1 LVVTAER
8 TPLYDEHVRLGAQM
22 TNFGGWVMPLQYSSI
37 REEHRAVREA
47 VGLFD
52 LSHMGELRVND
63 ENLAQRVVTRDLA
76 RLRPGRIQYAMLCN
90 EGGGIIDDV
99 LVYAVADGGYLMVV
113 NAGNQDGDF
122 DWIGAHSS
130 FKSSSPT
137 GGGHVDNPSAFGGG
151 HVDNPSAFRGGHV
164 DNPSPFGGGQGGGPV
179 VNVGRDWA
187 LIGVQGPRAVGLVAR
202 LTSAAVG
209 DVKYYAFI
217 EGKVADVACVISRT
231 GYTGEDGFELF
242 CGTEDAV
249 RLWRALLDEGQAD
262 GIRPAGLGARDTL
275 RLEAGMR
282 LHGND
287 IDANTNPLEAGLDW
301 TLSLDKDFI
310 GRDAIVQARQ
320 RGLSRVLVGFKM
332 LDRSIPRHGYA
343 IVKNEQ
349 RVGTVTSGN
358 VSFTLGY
365 NIGMAYVPP
374 GLAKAGTRFGVDV
387 RGTAAPAEVVALPFY
402 KRPHPK

>member
-8 TPLYDEHVRLGAQM
+8 TPLYDEHIRLGAQM

-52 LSHMGELRVND
+52 LSHMGELRVMD
-63 ENLAQRVVTRDLA
+63 EGLAQRVVTRDLA
-76 RLRPGRIQYAMLCN
+76 RLTPGRIQYAMLCN
-90 EGGGIIDDV
+90 DAGGIIDDV

-122 DWIGAHSS
+122 DWIRS
-130 FKSSSPT
+130 
-137 GGGHVDNPSAFGGG
+137 
-151 HVDNPSAFRGGHV
+151 
-164 DNPSPFGGGQGGGPV
+164 QGGGV
-179 VNVGRDWA
+179 LNVGRDWA
-187 LIGVQGPRAVGLVAR
+187 LIGVQGPRAVGLVQR
-202 LTSAAVG
+202 LTTSELG
-209 DVKYYAFI
+209 GVKYYTFI

-242 CGTEDAV
+242 CGNEDAL
-249 RLWRALLDEGQAD
+249 RLWRALLEEGQAD
-262 GIRPAGLGARDTL
+262 RIRPAGLGARDTL

-310 GRDAIVQARQ
+310 GRDAIVQARE
-320 RGLSRVLVGFKM
+320 RGLSRVLVGIKM

-343 IVKNEQ
+343 VVTNGQ
-349 RVGTVTSGN
+349 RLGTVTSGN

-374 GLAKAGTRFGVDV
+374 TVAVPGTRLGVDI

>member
-1 LVVTAER
+1 MVVTAER

-52 LSHMGELRVND
+52 LSHMGELRVKD
-63 ENLAQRVVTRDLA
+63 ESLAQRVVTRDLSRLKPA
-76 RLRPGRIQYAMLCN
+76 RIHYAMLCN
-90 EGGGIIDDV
+90 QAGGIIDDV

-113 NAGNQDGDF
+113 NAGNQDADF
-122 DWIGAHSS
+122 AWIRGNASNGA
-130 FKSSSPT
+130 
-137 GGGHVDNPSAFGGG
+137 D
-151 HVDNPSAFRGGHV
+151 
-164 DNPSPFGGGQGGGPV
+164 PV
-179 VNVGRDWA
+179 LNVGRDWA
-187 LIGVQGPRAVGLVAR
+187 LIGVQGPRAVGLVQR
-202 LTSAAVG
+202 LTAAELG
-209 DVKYYAFI
+209 GVKYYAFI

-242 CGTEDAV
+242 CGNDDAV
-249 RLWRALLDEGQAD
+249 RLWRALLEEGQAD

-287 IDANTNPLEAGLDW
+287 IDASTNPLEAGLEW

-310 GRDAIVQARQ
+310 GRDAIVHARQ
-320 RGLSRVLVGFKM
+320 RGLGRVLAGFKM

-343 IVKNEQ
+343 VVDNGQ

-374 GLAKAGTRFGVDV
+374 TLAAPGTRLGVDV

>member
-52 LSHMGELRVND
+52 LSHMGELRVKD
-63 ENLAQRVVTRDLA
+63 ESLAQRVVTRDLT

-90 EGGGIIDDV
+90 EAGGIIDDV

-122 DWIGAHSS
+122 DWIRSKG
-130 FKSSSPT
+130 
-137 GGGHVDNPSAFGGG
+137 SAPDGVF
-151 HVDNPSAFRGGHV
+151 
-164 DNPSPFGGGQGGGPV
+164 
-179 VNVGRDWA
+179 NVGRDWA
-187 LIGVQGPRAVGLVAR
+187 LIGVQGPRAVGLVQR
-202 LTSAAVG
+202 LTTSELG
-209 DVKYYAFI
+209 GVKYYAFI

-242 CGTEDAV
+242 CGTEHAA
-249 RLWRALLDEGQAD
+249 RLWRALLENGEAD

-287 IDANTNPLEAGLDW
+287 IDASTNPLEAGLDW
-301 TLSLDKDFI
+301 TLSLEKDFI
-310 GRDAIVQARQ
+310 GRDAIVQARE

-343 IVKNEQ
+343 MVDRGQ

-374 GLAKAGTRFGVDV
+374 TLAKPGTRFGVDV

>member
-1 LVVTAER
+1 MVVTAER

-22 TNFGGWVMPLQYSSI
+22 INFGGWVMPLQYSSI

-52 LSHMGELRVND
+52 LSHMGELRVKD
-63 ENLAQRVVTRDLA
+63 ESLAQKVVTRDLT
-76 RLRPGRIQYAMLCN
+76 RLKPGRIQYAMLCN
-90 EGGGIIDDV
+90 EAGGIIDDV

-113 NAGNQDGDF
+113 NAGNQEGDF
-122 DWIGAHSS
+122 DWIKAHS
-130 FKSSSPT
+130 
-137 GGGHVDNPSAFGGG
+137 
-151 HVDNPSAFRGGHV
+151 
-164 DNPSPFGGGQGGGPV
+164 PV
-179 VNVGRDWA
+179 PDGTFNVGRDWA

-202 LTSAAVG
+202 LSNVPVG

-242 CGTEDAV
+242 CSNDDAV
-249 RLWRALLDEGQAD
+249 RLWRALLEEGHAD

-287 IDANTNPLEAGLDW
+287 IDAGTNPIEAGLDW
-301 TLSLDKDFI
+301 TLNLDKDFI
-310 GRDAIVQARQ
+310 GRDAIVRARDH
-320 RGLSRVLVGFKM
+320 GLSRVLVGFKM
-332 LDRSIPRHGYA
+332 LDRSIPRHGY
-343 IVKNEQ
+343 VVVDNGQ
-349 RVGTVTSGN
+349 PVGTVTSGN
-358 VSFTLGY
+358 VAFTLGY

-374 GLAKAGTRFGVDV
+374 TLAAPGTRFGVDV

>member
-1 LVVTAER
+1 
-8 TPLYDEHVRLGAQM
+8 M
-22 TNFGGWVMPLQYSSI
+22 TNFGGWVMPLQYSSM

-52 LSHMGELRVND
+52 LSHMGELRVKD
-63 ENLAQRVVTRDLA
+63 ESLAQRVVSRDLT
-76 RLRPGRIQYAMLCN
+76 RLRPDRIQYAMLCN
-90 EGGGIIDDV
+90 EAGGIIDDV

-122 DWIGAHSS
+122 DWIRRHNA
-130 FKSSSPT
+130 SP
-137 GGGHVDNPSAFGGG
+137 S
-151 HVDNPSAFRGGHV
+151 
-164 DNPSPFGGGQGGGPV
+164 GGGQGGGV
-179 VNVGRDWA
+179 FNVGRDWA
-187 LIGVQGPRAVGLVAR
+187 LIGVQGPRAVALVQR
-202 LTSAAVG
+202 LSSAEVG
-209 DVKYYAFI
+209 TVKYYAFI

-242 CGTEDAV
+242 CGNEDAV
-249 RLWRALLDEGQAD
+249 RLWRALLDAGQSD

-287 IDANTNPLEAGLDW
+287 IDASTNPLEAGLDW

-310 GRDAIVQARQ
+310 GRDAILQARK
-320 RGLSRVLVGFKM
+320 RGLSRALVGFKM

-343 IVKNEQ
+343 VVKNGEQ
-349 RVGTVTSGN
+349 VGTVTSGN

-374 GLAKAGTRFGVDV
+374 ALAQPGTGLGVDV

>member
-8 TPLYDEHVRLGAQM
+8 TPLYDEHVRLAAQM

-52 LSHMGELRVND
+52 LSHMGELRVKD
-63 ENLAQRVVTRDLA
+63 ESLAQRLVTRDLT
-76 RLRPGRIQYAMLCN
+76 RLKPGRIQYAMLCN
-90 EGGGIIDDV
+90 EAGGIIDDV
-99 LVYAVADGGYLMVV
+99 LVYAIADGGYLMVV
-113 NAGNQDGDF
+113 NAGNQEADF
-122 DWIGAHSS
+122 DWIKAHAQVPNGT
-130 FKSSSPT
+130 F
-137 GGGHVDNPSAFGGG
+137 
-151 HVDNPSAFRGGHV
+151 
-164 DNPSPFGGGQGGGPV
+164 
-179 VNVGRDWA
+179 NVGRAWA
-187 LIGVQGPRAVGLVAR
+187 LIGVQGPRAVSLVQR
-202 LTSAAVG
+202 LTTSELG
-209 DVKYYAFI
+209 SVKYYAFI
-217 EGKVADVACVISRT
+217 EGKVADVPCVISRT

-242 CGTEDAV
+242 CASEDAV
-249 RLWRALLDEGQAD
+249 RLWRALLDAGHSD

-287 IDANTNPLEAGLDW
+287 IDASTNPLEAGLDW

-320 RGLSRVLVGFKM
+320 RGLRRVLTGFKM

-343 IVKNEQ
+343 VVDNGQ

-365 NIGMAYVPP
+365 NIGMAYVPAA
-374 GLAKAGTRFGVDV
+374 LAEPGTRLGIDI
-387 RGTAAPAEVVALPFY
+387 RGIAAPAEVVALPFY
-402 KRPHPK
+402 KRPHPN

>member
-1 LVVTAER
+1 MVVTAER
-8 TPLYDEHVRLGAQM
+8 TPLYEEHVHLGAQM
-22 TNFGGWVMPLQYSSI
+22 TNFGGWVMPLQYGRI
-37 REEHRAVREA
+37 REEHRTVREA

-52 LSHMGELRVND
+52 LSHMGELRVKD
-63 ENLAQRVVTRDLA
+63 ESLAQQVVTRDLT

-90 EGGGIIDDV
+90 EAGGIIDDV
-99 LVYAVADGGYLMVV
+99 LVYAVAEGGYLMVV

-122 DWIGAHSS
+122 DWIAAHSS
-130 FKSSSPT
+130 K
-137 GGGHVDNPSAFGGG
+137 GAD
-151 HVDNPSAFRGGHV
+151 
-164 DNPSPFGGGQGGGPV
+164 PV
-179 VNVGRDWA
+179 LNVGRDWA
-187 LIGVQGPRAVGLVAR
+187 LIGVQGPRAVGLVQR
-202 LTSAAVG
+202 LTPSELG
-209 DVKYYAFI
+209 GVKYYAFI

-242 CGTEDAV
+242 CGNEDAV
-249 RLWRALLDEGQAD
+249 RLWRALLEEGQAD

-287 IDANTNPLEAGLDW
+287 IDASTNPLEAGLDW

-343 IVKNEQ
+343 VVDNGQ

-374 GLAKAGTRFGVDV
+374 TLAEPGTRFGVDV

>member
-8 TPLYDEHVRLGAQM
+8 TPLYDEHVHLGAQM

-52 LSHMGELRVND
+52 LSHMGELRVKD
-63 ENLAQRVVTRDLA
+63 ESLAQRVVTRDLT

-90 EGGGIIDDV
+90 EAGGIIDDV

-122 DWIGAHSS
+122 DWIGSKA
-130 FKSSSPT
+130 
-137 GGGHVDNPSAFGGG
+137 
-151 HVDNPSAFRGGHV
+151 
-164 DNPSPFGGGQGGGPV
+164 PSPSGGGQGGGPV
-179 VNVGRDWA
+179 LNVGRDWA

-202 LTSAAVG
+202 LAGAAVD

-217 EGKVADVACVISRT
+217 EGKVANVACVISRT

-242 CGTEDAV
+242 CGNEDAV
-249 RLWRALLDEGQAD
+249 HLWRALLEEGQAD

-287 IDANTNPLEAGLDW
+287 IDASTNPLEAGLDW

-310 GRDAIVQARQ
+310 GRDAIVQARE
-320 RGLSRVLVGFKM
+320 RGLGRVLVGFKM

-343 IVKNEQ
+343 IVDNDQ

-374 GLAKAGTRFGVDV
+374 SLAQAGTRFGVDV

>member
-8 TPLYDEHVRLGAQM
+8 TPLYEEHVRLGAQM

-52 LSHMGELRVND
+52 LSHMGELRVKD
-63 ENLAQRVVTRDLA
+63 ESLAQRVITRDLT
-76 RLRPGRIQYAMLCN
+76 RLKPGRIQYAMLCN
-90 EGGGIIDDV
+90 EAAGIIDDV
-99 LVYAVADGGYLMVV
+99 LAYAMADGGYLLVV
-113 NAGNQDGDF
+113 NAGNQDADF
-122 DWIGAHSS
+122 DWIRS
-130 FKSSSPT
+130 
-137 GGGHVDNPSAFGGG
+137 
-151 HVDNPSAFRGGHV
+151 
-164 DNPSPFGGGQGGGPV
+164 QGGGDSV
-179 VNVGRDWA
+179 LNVGREWA
-187 LIGVQGPRAVGLVAR
+187 LIGVQGPRAVGLVQR
-202 LTSAAVG
+202 LTTSELG
-209 DVKYYAFI
+209 GVKYYAFI
-217 EGKVADVACVISRT
+217 EGKVANVPCLISRT

-242 CGTEDAV
+242 CGTSDAAS
-249 RLWRALLDEGQAD
+249 LWRTLLDEGQAD
-262 GIRPAGLGARDTL
+262 GVRPAGLGARDTL

-287 IDANTNPLEAGLDW
+287 IDNSTNPLEAGLDW

-310 GRDAIVQARQ
+310 GRDAIMQARE
-320 RGLSRVLVGFKM
+320 RGLSRNLVGFKM

-343 IVKNEQ
+343 VVEHG
-349 RVGTVTSGN
+349 RPVGTVTSGN

-374 GLAKAGTRFGVDV
+374 ALAELGTRIDVDV